1 MSGTS
6 LAAVISFFDVFLCI
20 IPGTAELD
28 MKMAISTPVKRAPVN
43 SPPKASG
50 PRIRPTA
57 IGARTAIS
65 PGRNISF
72 KAALV
77 EIETQEA

>member
-1 MSGTS
+1 
-6 LAAVISFFDVFLCI
+6 
-20 IPGTAELD
+20 

-77 EIETQEA
+77 EIETQEEYADHLLLPAVELRLFLHSVSLYETYRS

>member
-1 MSGTS
+1 
-6 LAAVISFFDVFLCI
+6 
-20 IPGTAELD
+20 